1 MQFGQ
6 TKPPRGIV
14 YDSNFGE
21 TIDTV
26 LALALLH
33 GFEGKNKARTA
44 CLCTSKANVKSAQL
58 CDVVEKFYASATTG
72 LAAQF
77 FTGLAIGL
85 ANGAAPSGDKA
96 NPILTTLDRKD
107 DTGKPVYTP
116 RIHNLNDTAV
126 PEVLMRN
133 ALLAQYDGNA
143 SVVLAGPATDLA
155 RLLALRGDKDIIAG
169 KVSML
174 VMTEEGLN
182 IDPAAAKLVTTAWP
196 TPIVLVD
203 REVATQLPYPGAS
216 IEKDFAYT
224 AAHPV
229 ADAYR
234 AAHAAPYDAPSA
246 AMAAMLY
253 AIQPDAGY
261 FKVSEGKPRR
271 LLIDPARKEEVIRT
285 YVEMASAKPVPRSF
299 RRLLDQNID
308 NKDEQNKE
316 EQKDQ

>member
-6 TKPPRGIV
+6 IKPPRGIV

-33 GFEGKNKARTA
+33 GFEGKNKARLS
-44 CLCTSKANVKSAQL
+44 CLCTSKANLKSAQL
-58 CDVVEKFYASATTG
+58 YDVVEKFYASATTG
-72 LAAQF
+72 LAAIF
-77 FTGLAIGL
+77 FSGLAIGL
-85 ANGAAPSGDKA
+85 ANGSSPDT
-96 NPILTTLDRKD
+96 PILTATLDRKD
-107 DTGKPVYTP
+107 GEGKPVYTP
-116 RIHNLNDTAV
+116 RIQKINETAV

-155 RLLALRGDKDIIAG
+155 RLLALRGAKEIVG
-169 KVSML
+169 SKVGAL

-182 IDPAAAKLVTTAWP
+182 ADPAAAKAVTAGWP

-203 REVATQLPYPGAS
+203 REVSSQLLFPGAS
-216 IEKDFAYT
+216 IEKNFAYST
-224 AAHPV
+224 AHPV

-261 FKVSEGKPRR
+261 FKVSEGKPKR
-271 LLIDPARKEEVIRT
+271 LLVDPARKEEVIQT

-299 RRLLDQNID
+299 RRLKLDQNIDNID
-308 NKDEQNKE
+308 NKDEQKN
-316 EQKDQ
+316 Q